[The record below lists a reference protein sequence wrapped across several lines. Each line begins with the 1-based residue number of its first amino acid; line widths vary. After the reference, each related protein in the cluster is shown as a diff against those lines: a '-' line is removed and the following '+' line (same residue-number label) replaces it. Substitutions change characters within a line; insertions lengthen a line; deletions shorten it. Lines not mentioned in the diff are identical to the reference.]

1 MYRWNPPK
9 TLMFVAALALISYM
23 AYAVEEPDRETPGL
37 VTIPNTATHLMKAKQ
52 IDSVFRID
60 VALPYRYEQSN
71 QSYPV
76 IYLTDGDFF
85 FAMVTGNMRSLQ
97 LTSEIPQAILV
108 GIGYKVEDPLSA
120 MSLRSRDLTPTF
132 EKTWAESGGAER
144 FIAFINEEV
153 KPFIDSQYRT
163 DPDDQTLVGYSLGGL
178 FAFYVLTNHTDSFSK
193 YIIGSPSFWWDQ
205 GISFRYE
212 DAFSKNHKD
221 LPKTVFMSSG
231 SLEEAAENPGPQ
243 LMVTNMKTM
252 VDRLAG
258 RNYPSLNI
266 DRYIFDGETHQS
278 AIGTSI
284 NRGLRFVFRKNMETE
299 GTKYKYDG
307 KPSFTIE
314 FPEGTNKAPL
324 TDPNQVFAATTA
336 DGVLFDA
343 SVADIDPGMAIDKS
357 AQLYVAN
364 LESVGVGSE
373 FKITSNVEI
382 TLKDGTKAY
391 RSEIRWFFIPSRV
404 RLMTQMVSAQKD
416 GKLVRVSAH
425 PLSDPERVI
434 PIIESLR
441 FK

>member
-9 TLMFVAALALISYM
+9 TLILAAALALISCV
-23 AYAVEEPDRETPGL
+23 AYAVEEPDKGTPGL

-60 VALPYRYEQSN
+60 VALPYRYEQAS

-97 LTSEIPQAILV
+97 VTSEIPQAILV
-108 GIGYKVEDPLSA
+108 GIGYRVEDPLSA
-120 MSLRSRDLTPTF
+120 MSLRSRDLTPTL
-132 EKTWAESGGAER
+132 EKTWAESGGAGR

-178 FAFYVLTNHTDSFSK
+178 FAFYVLTNHTDSFNK

-212 DAFSKNHKD
+212 DAFSKSHKD

-243 LMVTNMKTM
+243 LMVTNMKAM

-258 RNYPSLNI
+258 RDYPGLRI
-266 DRYIFDGETHQS
+266 DRHIFDGETHQS

-299 GTKYKYDG
+299 STAYKYDG

-314 FPEGTNKAPL
+314 FPEGTSKAPL

-336 DGVLFDA
+336 DGVMFDA
-343 SVADIDPGMAIDKS
+343 SVANIDPGMAIDKS
-357 AQLYVAN
+357 AQLFVAN
-364 LESVGVGSE
+364 LKSIGVGSE
-373 FKITSNVEI
+373 FKIISNVEI
-382 TLKDGTKAY
+382 TLQDGTKAY
-391 RSEIRWFFIPSRV
+391 RSEVHWFFVPARA

-416 GKLVRVSAH
+416 GRLVRVSAH

-441 FK
+441 FE